1 MQAQSINDIQDAIV
15 AEFKSIDDPLFQYE
29 YLLEYSGAL
38 NRLDDEMKRDE
49 DLVEGCQSRVWLRL
63 RVEDETFFM
72 DADSDT
78 LIVCGVLAL
87 IERVVNGQPGGEVAK
102 ADLYFL
108 NDSDLMFT
116 FDDTR
121 RKGIGSVVA
130 AIKEFARQAQ

>member
-87 IERVVNGQPGGEVAK
+87 IERVVNGQPVGEVAK